1 MTVSILSERR
11 VFEPF
16 GLLGGGPGS
25 RGRNILTRNNV
36 EYELP
41 GKATINVEV
50 NDIIT
55 ILTPG
60 GGGYG

>member
-1 MTVSILSERR
+1 M
-11 VFEPF
+11 
-16 GLLGGGPGS
+16 
-25 RGRNILTRNNV
+25 RNKV

-41 GKATINVEV
+41 GKATINVEA

-60 GGGYG
+60 GGGFGSK